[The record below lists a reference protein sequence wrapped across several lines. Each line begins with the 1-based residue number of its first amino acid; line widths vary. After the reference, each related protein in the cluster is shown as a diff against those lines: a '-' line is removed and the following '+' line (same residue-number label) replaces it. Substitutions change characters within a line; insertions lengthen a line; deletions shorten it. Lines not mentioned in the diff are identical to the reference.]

1 MIVKDSNDLLNFL
14 VAQSDSSKNWF
25 GFQQQK
31 LTGINLAHEIAAR
44 HADKMTPEEIVDF
57 VCELNNELYQKI
69 IKPRT

>member
-31 LTGINLAHEIAAR
+31 MTAIVLAHEIAAR
-44 HADKMTPEEIVDF
+44 HADKMTPNDVVEYAR
-57 VCELNNELYQKI
+57 ELNNLLYLKM
-69 IKPRT
+69 IKPST

>member
-31 LTGINLAHEIAAR
+31 MTAIVLAHEIAAR
-44 HADKMTPEEIVDF
+44 HADKMTPGEVVEYAREI
-57 VCELNNELYQKI
+57 NNLLYFKM
-69 IKPRT
+69 IKPSI